1 MTNKELMDLQDTPEG
16 RKVLGEYLAEL
27 TVPIKQLK
35 SHTSRCP
42 KCGTSNIDR
51 LRALLLDAMPFTRF
65 TVRTS

>member
-1 MTNKELMDLQDTPEG
+1 MTNKELLQLQDTPDG

-51 LRALLLDAMPFTRF
+51 LREEGAWERRCRGKD
-65 TVRTS
+65 V